1 MDCQK
6 NLPHCRHVYRFSI
19 KWHNQGKNEKKKKEK
34 CKAQPIQRRKNI
46 ITNADKGSIIV
57 ITDVEIISKQTE
69 NWLINTTLRHYKYT
83 QLYNTISWL
92 MTQSRELKKKL
103 YFSKKWQKKHKN
115 FTFHPKYRK
124 EITLAW
130 MGISWHRFKTLL
142 TIFTCLLSGMWWIP
156 YSIKCFYM
164 CVTKI
169 VLRSK
174 SLSVTH
180 INCTLTVF

>member
-46 ITNADKGSIIV
+46 IINADKGSIIV
-57 ITDVEIISKQTE
+57 ITDVEIILKQTE

-83 QLYNTISWL
+83 RLYNTISWL

-142 TIFTCLLSGMWWIP
+142 NHFYLSSFWHVVNSLLDKMLLHVCYKNCIKKQVFECNP
-156 YSIKCFYM
+156 Y
-164 CVTKI
+164 
-169 VLRSK
+169 
-174 SLSVTH
+174 
-180 INCTLTVF
+180 

>member
-83 QLYNTISWL
+83 RLYNTISWL

-115 FTFHPKYRK
+115 FNFTQNTEKK
-124 EITLAW
+124 
-130 MGISWHRFKTLL
+130 LL
-142 TIFTCLLSGMWWIP
+142 WRGWE
-156 YSIKCFYM
+156 
-164 CVTKI
+164 
-169 VLRSK
+169 
-174 SLSVTH
+174 
-180 INCTLTVF
+180 

>member
-1 MDCQK
+1 M
-6 NLPHCRHVYRFSI
+6 
-19 KWHNQGKNEKKKKEK
+19 
-34 CKAQPIQRRKNI
+34 
-46 ITNADKGSIIV
+46 
-57 ITDVEIISKQTE
+57 ITDVEIILKQTE